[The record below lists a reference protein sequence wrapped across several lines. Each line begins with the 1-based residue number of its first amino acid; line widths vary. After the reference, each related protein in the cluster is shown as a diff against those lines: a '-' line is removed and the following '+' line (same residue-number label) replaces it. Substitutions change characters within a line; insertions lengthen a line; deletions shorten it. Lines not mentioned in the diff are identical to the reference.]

1 MTIIQCPKCQKSL
14 PGNAGR
20 CQFCGDP
27 LTGIA
32 RPVATIKAVRPLTVA
47 PKWVWSAYYLVAAYI
62 AISGLLEVGGAF
74 VQAAKPVNGE
84 AQGLGVFG
92 IVAIVFGLIS
102 VAIGVGLAVRNEFFR
117 GVANFLCG
125 MRIIFGGFSLIALFP
140 VYLVLGGFGAIMLL
154 LKVLDIATAAF
165 MIYLIGETD

>member
-20 CQFCGDP
+20 CHFCGDP
-27 LTGIA
+27 LQNVI
-32 RPVATIKAVRPLTVA
+32 RPVAPIKAVRPLTVA
-47 PKWVWSAYYLVAAYI
+47 PKWVWTAYYLVAAYI
-62 AISGLLEVGGAF
+62 ALSGLFEVGSAF

-84 AQGLGVFG
+84 PQGLGVFG

-102 VAIGVGLAVRNEFFR
+102 VAIGIGLAARNEFFR

-125 MRIIFGGFSLIALFP
+125 LRILFGLFGLIVGFPIFMVLGIFGALMF
-140 VYLVLGGFGAIMLL
+140 L